1 MDAPHERHEQRPRG
15 GRRVVDGLIERR
27 EVDVVRA
34 LGLVTIGQAH
44 REGDLVDLR
53 PSLVTTSSCRV
64 LVLVDVP

>member
-1 MDAPHERHEQRPRG
+1 
-15 GRRVVDGLIERR
+15 VDGLIERR